1 MSTMHEFDPNYPRP
15 TDAPKFTPGPWESMC
30 EDVDGVRPLGD
41 DGVRF
46 CRVFEKSHS
55 CGARYRGEI
64 CSVHAATNIRGITVA
79 ERNANA
85 HLIAAAPDLYEACSV
100 LLDQFEQRGCPADQ
114 DHPDRVAVEKARA
127 ALAKAV
133 QP

>member
-1 MSTMHEFDPNYPRP
+1 MN
-15 TDAPKFTPGPWESMC
+15 APKFTPGPWESMC

-41 DGVRF
+41 DGIRF

-55 CGARYRGEI
+55 CGAWYRGDV
-64 CSVHAATNIRGITVA
+64 CNVHAATNIRGITVA

-85 HLIAAAPDLYEACSV
+85 RLIAAAPELYEALSEA
-100 LLDQFEQRGCPADQ
+100 LWMIMQHEGTSDAN
-114 DHPDRVAVEKARA
+114 DRTVDAARA